1 MFPANFA
8 KFLRTS
14 FLWNISRQLLL
25 IFFNS
30 IYYFSTWRTN
40 RNQSLSIFGHVLSQH
55 SNVINIMNLNDL
67 VVAEWKH
74 TFLGDITWDLAV
86 LCRLTSISL
95 CTYWIS
101 VPSLSCNYS
110 PMEHL
115 NIRLNLKWNLRN
127 KFVKKCS
134 QIFIK
139 TLRKTPVPESLF

>member
-1 MFPANFA
+1 MEH
-8 KFLRTS
+8 LRTTASEFFYS
-14 FLWNISRQLLL
+14 F
-25 IFFNS
+25 
-30 IYYFSTWRTN
+30 YYFATRWTN
-40 RNQSLSIFGHVLSQH
+40 RNKSLSIFGHVLSQH

-74 TFLGDITWDLAV
+74 SFLGDITWDLAV
-86 LCRLTSISL
+86 LCGLTSISL

-139 TLRKTPVPESLF
+139 ALRKTPVPESLF